1 MKYHS
6 MSGIINTGN
15 KFRIEEVKKMTV
27 REARHL
33 CGLTQQEVSSLLGI
47 PKRTLEN
54 WETGLREP
62 PEYVEKLVVQRI
74 LCMEGKEKAAVEK
87 EVKRIVDNAVASLAM
102 EGMICTE
109 EEKELAAKVIRGKI
123 LESDAIQNIISRYR
137 EVQP

>member
-1 MKYHS
+1 
-6 MSGIINTGN
+6 
-15 KFRIEEVKKMTV
+15 MTV

-109 EEKELAAKVIRGKI
+109 EEKELAAKVIRGEI

-137 EVQP
+137 EAQP